1 MTPEPNPSQTVGSI
15 VARDSRAAT
24 VFSRHGIDFCCGGR
38 QTLQQACVSK
48 RLDVNAVIHELNESA
63 TAEAPT
69 SVDVTG
75 WSVGELVDWIVT
87 RHHTYV
93 RAEIPLITGLLAKAT
108 RRHGES
114 HHELPEISA
123 RFSIVADD
131 LLRHMEKEE
140 QVVFPMIEWV
150 DVMSRPV
157 SNERAFA
164 VEHPIAAMRTEHEEA
179 ALEFAQIRRL
189 ANGYSVP
196 PDACDTWRAAYT
208 QLEAFEAD
216 LHRHVH
222 LENEVLFPLALRLVA
237 DRAEQAS

>member
-1 MTPEPNPSQTVGSI
+1 MTPELHANDTVGRI
-15 VARDSRAAT
+15 VTRDTRTAN

-38 QTLQQACVSK
+38 QTLQQACASK
-48 RLDVNAVIHELNESA
+48 RLDVNAVIHELQEST
-63 TAEAPT
+63 TAPALTP
-69 SVDVTG
+69 VDVTG

-93 RAEIPLITGLLAKAT
+93 RAEIPLITGLLAKAA
-108 RRHGES
+108 RRHGEL
-114 HHELPEISA
+114 HRELPEISA

-140 QVVFPMIEWV
+140 QILFPMIEWL
-150 DVMSRPV
+150 DVSFR
-157 SNERAFA
+157 SACDERTFA
-164 VEHPIAAMRTEHEEA
+164 IEKPIAAMCAEHEDA
-179 ALEFAQIRRL
+179 ALQLAHIRRL
-189 ANGYSVP
+189 ANSYAAP

-222 LENEVLFPLALRLVA
+222 LENEVLFPLAFRLLA
-237 DRAEQAS
+237 ERAEQAS